1 MILGQTNGDDS
12 SGVGKR
18 LQFMIKYLFKLM
30 YAVSYTFQTH
40 MRTTKNGARKH
51 NIGYIKCGLTA
62 KNENIATK

>member
-1 MILGQTNGDDS
+1 
-12 SGVGKR
+12 
-18 LQFMIKYLFKLM
+18 M